1 MRLATKRFRNLVR
14 VAGLLG
20 GPVLQGLRGTPLPS
34 GQPLRQRLQT
44 RLNGRDVRLGPCDAP
59 PKSVA
64 GIQVEA
70 TAPTYL

>member
-14 VAGLLG
+14 VAG
-20 GPVLQGLRGTPLPS
+20 GPVLQGLRGTPLLS

-59 PKSVA
+59 PKSFA
-64 GIQVEA
+64 GIQVDA